1 MLAIMSGGKSGA
13 TCGACRGL
21 MVQLMPNS
29 YQEIEVRMDFEAAF
43 GVSEKILMKMI
54 CSRDGY

>member
-1 MLAIMSGGKSGA
+1 MSGGKSGA